1 MVRPKEV
8 LVVVDEDGLAVEEV
22 VKDVQNIQLYDEMK
36 DILVFLTH
44 IDQKRMDECI

>member
-22 VKDVQNIQLYDEMK
+22 VADVENIQLYEDMK
-36 DILVFLTH
+36 DILIFLTH
-44 IDQKRMDECI
+44 YA